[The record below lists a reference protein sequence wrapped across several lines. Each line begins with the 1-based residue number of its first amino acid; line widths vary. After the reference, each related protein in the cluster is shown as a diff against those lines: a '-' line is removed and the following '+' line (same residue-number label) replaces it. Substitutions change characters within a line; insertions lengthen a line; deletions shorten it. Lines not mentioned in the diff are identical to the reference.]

1 MNYAELELMVDYS
14 PYERLTVLVLV
25 PFETVTIIIV
35 LFSLLLISVICV
47 LSFTFIMYFI
57 ER

>member
-35 LFSLLLISVICV
+35 LFSLSLISVICF